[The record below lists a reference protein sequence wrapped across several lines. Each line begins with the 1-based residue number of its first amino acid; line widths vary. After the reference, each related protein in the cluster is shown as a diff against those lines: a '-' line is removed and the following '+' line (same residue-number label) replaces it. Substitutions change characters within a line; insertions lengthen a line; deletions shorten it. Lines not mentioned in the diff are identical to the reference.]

1 MLYHKLVDGGQGLGD
16 GLSPENI
23 ARTLA
28 AIDEF
33 VRSAATLDWEMPS
46 ELLGSRLDG
55 GARKRCPRCRG
66 HLILK
71 EPRIYDGSLHAGGP
85 IVDLNGAPRSRQA
98 RLIGIGLRVSYVEAL
113 RGLTEDDVAFFDR
126 ITELHRLFGVKSLKE
141 FASSP
146 VSRP

>member
-1 MLYHKLVDGGQGLGD
+1 LGD

-33 VRSAATLDWEMPS
+33 VRSAATVDWEMPS
-46 ELLGSRLDG
+46 DLLGFRLDG

-66 HLILK
+66 HLILR
-71 EPRIYDGSLHAGGP
+71 EPRIFDGMLHAGGP

-113 RGLTEDDVAFFDR
+113 RGLTEDDVVFFDR
-126 ITELHRLFGVKSLKE
+126 IDELHRLFGVRSLNR
-141 FASSP
+141 FASTPESGP
-146 VSRP
+146 

>member
-1 MLYHKLVDGGQGLGD
+1 MGD

-23 ARTLA
+23 VRTLA

-46 ELLGSRLDG
+46 ELLGSRLDV

-66 HLILK
+66 HLVLRD
-71 EPRIYDGSLHAGGP
+71 PRIYDGALHAGGP

-98 RLIGIGLRVSYVEAL
+98 RLIGIGLRVSYIEAL

-126 ITELHRLFGVKSLKE
+126 INDLHRLFGVKSLNR
-141 FASSP
+141 FGSTP
-146 VSRP
+146 MSRP

>member
-1 MLYHKLVDGGQGLGD
+1 MGD

-33 VRSAATLDWEMPS
+33 IRSVATVDWEMPS
-46 ELLGSRLDG
+46 DLLGSRLDG

-66 HLILK
+66 HLILR
-71 EPRIYDGSLHAGGP
+71 EPRIYDGMLHAGGP
-85 IVDLNGAPRSRQA
+85 IIDLNGAPRSRQA

-113 RGLTEDDVAFFDR
+113 RDLTEDDVVFFDR
-126 ITELHRLFGVKSLKE
+126 INELHQLFGVRSLQA
-141 FASSP
+141 FASP
-146 VSRP
+146 PAARP

>member
-1 MLYHKLVDGGQGLGD
+1 MGD

-33 VRSAATLDWEMPS
+33 VRSASTLDWEMPS
-46 ELLGSRLDG
+46 DLLGSRLDGG

-66 HLILK
+66 HLVLR
-71 EPRIYDGSLHAGGP
+71 EPRIYDGALHAGGP

-126 ITELHRLFGVKSLKE
+126 ISELHRLFGVRSLNR
-141 FASSP
+141 FAPTP

>member
-1 MLYHKLVDGGQGLGD
+1 MGE

-33 VRSAATLDWEMPS
+33 VRSTATSDWKMPS
-46 ELLGSRLDG
+46 DLLGSRLDG

-66 HLILK
+66 HLILR
-71 EPRIYDGSLHAGGP
+71 EPRIYDGMLHAGGP

-113 RGLTEDDVAFFDR
+113 KGVTEEDVVFFDR
-126 ITELHRLFGVKSLKE
+126 INYLHRLF
-141 FASSP
+141 
-146 VSRP
+146 R